1 MIDIDNSLKEA
12 MKSKD
17 KVALNAFKNL
27 KSEIQKYSKSKNAKP
42 IDENILVQITAQY
55 IKKLEDGILSFS
67 EAGREDLVIEY
78 RDELEVLKKLLPEPV
93 NEQKLYRFLEKL
105 CFEKGFVYSYLDNGA
120 PCPMEGYKLQIPKK
134 EMGAIIKAIKVQF
147 PQADGKMI
155 SEIVKKYV
163 I

>member
-1 MIDIDNSLKEA
+1 MIDIDNSIKEA